1 MSDVFQPLSAAERTA
16 QLSAYLQHLQAR
28 NGTPNLETERLPRRE
43 EMLAALTNVETPWQ
57 GDVPRDE
64 LTRLMK
70 EGAVPGPNEPEA
82 ALWMAIA
89 AQVNVGE
96 EYGVRTILARNP
108 ITGDPST
115 DPYVYIEL
123 EELSHTRM
131 LLDAVRLFGVEV
143 ELPAPPR
150 SLRFFLGLISRL
162 PRAIGN
168 MLVLAAECN
177 GIMLFLKM
185 REKAATLFGTDS
197 DVGRRVQGLLGEILI
212 DELGHVAY
220 LRATLDPLRLKIS
233 SLLSRLLARALY
245 AAVPSNGK
253 LFDIRAMVREVHA
266 LSWDRMPADVRARA
280 FNPWGNYTL
289 ASTPVAA
296 E

>member
-1 MSDVFQPLSAAERTA
+1 MSDVFAPMSPATRAA
-16 QLSAYLQHLQAR
+16 QLSAYLRHLQAR
-28 NGTPNLETERLPRRE
+28 NGAPDLATERLPRRE
-43 EMLAALTNVETPWQ
+43 ERLAALTGGDVKWE
-57 GDVPRDE
+57 GDVPAAA
-64 LTRLMK
+64 LARLMRP
-70 EGAVPGPNEPEA
+70 GAKPGPDEPEA

-96 EYGVRTILARNP
+96 EFGVRTILERHP
-108 ITGDPST
+108 ITGDPNA

-143 ELPAPPR
+143 ELPAPR
-150 SLRFFLGLISRL
+150 ASLRFFLSLVALL

-177 GIMLFLKM
+177 GILLFLKL
-185 REKAATLFGTDS
+185 REKAATLFGTDN

-220 LRATLDPLRLKIS
+220 LRATLGPVRLW
-233 SLLSRLLARALY
+233 LAGVLSRIVAPGLYATVPANARLFDLRAL
-245 AAVPSNGK
+245 
-253 LFDIRAMVREVHA
+253 VREVHA
-266 LSWDRMPADVRARA
+266 LSWERMPADVRARA
-280 FNPWGNYTL
+280 FNPWGDHGAETGG
-289 ASTPVAA
+289 VAA
-296 E
+296 W